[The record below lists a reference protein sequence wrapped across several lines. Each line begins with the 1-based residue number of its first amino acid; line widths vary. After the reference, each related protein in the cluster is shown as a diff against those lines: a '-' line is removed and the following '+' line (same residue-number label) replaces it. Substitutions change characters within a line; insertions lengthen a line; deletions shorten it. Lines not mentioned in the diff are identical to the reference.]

1 MLSEENL
8 IVQNQLGVSRE
19 ECRMLDVRATRAEM
33 LSKEMKRALNLSK
46 EESKILDSE
55 RQRLKLENLTLAR
68 AIEKMDKMVYGHK
81 KMNKTTREVLHG
93 RIAMSR
99 SFTAGDG
106 IAAAAAVSAVSSSS
120 EGVATEKENMTTR
133 TTRLTTRTRLSK
145 RALRER
151 EKKKKRLTKSFSVS
165 RTSAVKSGGGSTR
178 GGSSLSRRVLRDPT
192 LR

>member
-1 MLSEENL
+1 
-8 IVQNQLGVSRE
+8 
-19 ECRMLDVRATRAEM
+19 MLDVRATRAEM

-106 IAAAAAVSAVSSSS
+106 IAAAAAAVSAVSSSS